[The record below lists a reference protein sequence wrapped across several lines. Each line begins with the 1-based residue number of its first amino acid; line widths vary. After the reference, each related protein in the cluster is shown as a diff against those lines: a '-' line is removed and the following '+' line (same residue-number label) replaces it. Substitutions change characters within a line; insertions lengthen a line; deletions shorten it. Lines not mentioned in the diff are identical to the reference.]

1 MPGGCLIQVVFVFLY
16 PCSWS
21 LCSPAHVPSL
31 PHTIT
36 SCLHKLRALTKSRR
50 PAPELEMGL
59 GEIRAPSPL
68 WSYQLSCMYLDN
80 LPMVSVFPRFPD
92 FSRNGCYTLLWK
104 PKPDYGLEFCLVF
117 LLGGHLTEPSC
128 LFSYIA
134 GFLLA
139 AQFYINHTWWLIKY
153 LRGKGIFDSDI
164 PYVFRCLP
172 LWEPW
177 RWNAEDWANEWWIKV
192 ESVLQKSSF
201 KGPWA
206 AEKASIFSTSISCPM
221 SSPFGFQIFPCCQ
234 HLEPFQEKQN
244 T

>member
-1 MPGGCLIQVVFVFLY
+1 MEFLDTLAQVVLRILFFVPVGCLIQVVFVFLY

-31 PHTIT
+31 PHAIT

-80 LPMVSVFPRFPD
+80 LPMVSVFPRISD

-128 LFSYIA
+128 LFSA
-134 GFLLA
+134 
-139 AQFYINHTWWLIKY
+139 
-153 LRGKGIFDSDI
+153 
-164 PYVFRCLP
+164 CC
-172 LWEPW
+172 
-177 RWNAEDWANEWWIKV
+177 
-192 ESVLQKSSF
+192 
-201 KGPWA
+201 
-206 AEKASIFSTSISCPM
+206 SI
-221 SSPFGFQIFPCCQ
+221 
-234 HLEPFQEKQN
+234 LY
-244 T
+244 

>member
-1 MPGGCLIQVVFVFLY
+1 
-16 PCSWS
+16 
-21 LCSPAHVPSL
+21 
-31 PHTIT
+31 
-36 SCLHKLRALTKSRR
+36 
-50 PAPELEMGL
+50 
-59 GEIRAPSPL
+59 
-68 WSYQLSCMYLDN
+68 
-80 LPMVSVFPRFPD
+80 MVSVFPRFPD

-177 RWNAEDWANEWWIKV
+177 R
-192 ESVLQKSSF
+192 
-201 KGPWA
+201 
-206 AEKASIFSTSISCPM
+206 
-221 SSPFGFQIFPCCQ
+221 
-234 HLEPFQEKQN
+234 
-244 T
+244 